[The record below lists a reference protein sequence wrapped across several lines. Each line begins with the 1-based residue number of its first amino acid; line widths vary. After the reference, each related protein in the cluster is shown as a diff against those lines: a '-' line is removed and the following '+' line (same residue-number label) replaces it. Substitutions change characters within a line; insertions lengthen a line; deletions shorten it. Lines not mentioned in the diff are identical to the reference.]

1 MIALITYLYGG
12 EDYSNMYQLCRYRG
26 EEVKPLLE
34 VAYYIGTYWE

>member
-34 VAYYIGTYWE
+34 MAYYIRTYWE